1 MAEARRNRT
10 NPSTLPRRNN
20 GFEDRGSHQTPF
32 ASIGG
37 SADDNTT
44 RASRMPCQR
53 EACAPSPRSTR
64 TFPEKYT
71 RLHREVHA
79 PSPRSTR
86 TLSEK
91 YAHLHRDVHEPSPR
105 STRTLPE
112 KYTNPLREVRAPSP
126 RGTRTLPEKY
136 TNPPREVHEPS
147 PRRVRTFPEKHAHL
161 PREGREPILE
171 KGAHHPRESCGPNRE
186 GWDLSEDGAEPS
198 EDCRSLPVDRCHVAG
213 LSRDSKRVSTRH
225 EMRRKTRFC

>member
-37 SADDNTT
+37 SADNNTT

-53 EACAPSPRSTR
+53 EAC
-64 TFPEKYT
+64 
-71 RLHREVHA
+71 
-79 PSPRSTR
+79 
-86 TLSEK
+86 
-91 YAHLHRDVHEPSPR
+91 EPSPR

-112 KYTNPLREVRAPSP
+112 KYTNPPREVHEPSP
-126 RGTRTLPEKY
+126 RSTRTLPEKY

-147 PRRVRTFPEKHAHL
+147 PRRVRTFPEKSANL
-161 PREGREPILE
+161 PR
-171 KGAHHPRESCGPNRE
+171 
-186 GWDLSEDGAEPS
+186 
-198 EDCRSLPVDRCHVAG
+198 
-213 LSRDSKRVSTRH
+213 
-225 EMRRKTRFC
+225 